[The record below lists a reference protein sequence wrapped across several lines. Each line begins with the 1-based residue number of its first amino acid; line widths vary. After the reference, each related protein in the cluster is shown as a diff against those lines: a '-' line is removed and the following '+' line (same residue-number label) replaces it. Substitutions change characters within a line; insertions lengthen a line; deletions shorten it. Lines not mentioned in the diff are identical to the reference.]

1 MRLLSN
7 ITDFN
12 DRQSATDEVMHL
24 HVLGILLLHLT
35 LYGRVYCIVVL
46 GAKSVCKNFCQ
57 KRWFAAPET
66 KKALVDVD
74 VDFAPGITALC
85 GSSGSGKSTF
95 AKILHGRFPREEYT
109 GDIILND
116 NEASEINSVYLDPFF
131 YLTYDS
137 TKTVGHY
144 LKSHTTAAPVGTIL
158 YQTIDTLFQI
168 PPSSVINSLLESQKK
183 LFEVQLLFDRLGG
196 NSTDVAGLLILDEYL
211 DKDMTAVRTLFFSK
225 IRELCD
231 STDVNFQVIIVTH
244 SKTVCKSC
252 DSVIAMKNGFVYCTG
267 TPDKVMKHLPA
278 EFVLL
283 Q

>member
-1 MRLLSN
+1 MLG
-7 ITDFN
+7 ITDR
-12 DRQSATDEVMHL
+12 DDSQSPTDEMMNLHL
-24 HVLGILLLHLT
+24 LGILLLHLT
-35 LYGRVYCIVVL
+35 LYVRVHCIVVL
-46 GAKSVCKNFCQ
+46 GAKAVCKSFCQ
-57 KRWFAAPET
+57 KRWFAAPEI
-66 KKALVDVD
+66 KKALVDID

-109 GDIILND
+109 GEVIRND
-116 NEASEINSVYLDPFF
+116 GKASKINSVYLDPFF

-137 TKTVGHY
+137 TKTVEYY

-158 YQTIDTLFQI
+158 YQTINTLFQI

-231 STDVNFQVIIVTH
+231 NTQVNFQVIIVTH
-244 SKTVCKSC
+244 SKTVCKCC